1 MLFSVSGIAGGF
13 ANNIWLLLFS
23 RLLMGVGLGMVIPFS
38 MSLISDLYEREERTR
53 MMGLSN
59 SFNMLGGMFALVL
72 SGQLAIFSWR
82 LPFLLYASGVP
93 VMMMVAFFLPG
104 EVAGEK
110 DPQPTGGSLPRN
122 VYFVALGMFLI
133 W

>member
-1 MLFSVSGIAGGF
+1 
-13 ANNIWLLLFS
+13 
-23 RLLMGVGLGMVIPFS
+23 MGVGLGMVIPFS
-38 MSLISDLYEREERTR
+38 TSLISDLYEREERTR

-72 SGQLAIFSWR
+72 SGQLAFFSWR

-110 DPQPTGGSLPRN
+110 DPQPTGGSLPPKRIFRRFGD
-122 VYFVALGMFLI
+122 VPFLCALFYSDADFSPAHEKQRP